1 MHVKVSYMKNKR
13 VYVFDWDDNI
23 IHMSSTLL
31 MEKLIDDKWELVEL
45 VSSEYAKNRNN
56 PEYRHP
62 LSIADPY
69 FNFHNDGRFIEHLN
83 NAILNRGFGPSF
95 PKFKEC
101 LIHGNDFAIIT
112 ARGQSPEAI
121 MAGIL
126 MLIGNTFL
134 PSELTQMLDNV
145 GNIINYLHKQTIIPV
160 SHEGMEFPMI
170 AESGLVDS
178 IEIRKILALDNYIDT
193 KINKTNEIELDG
205 KFSVGISDDDEKNI
219 KTIKDFIEKAL
230 KPKYPNIHFVV
241 YDTSNPENIVKR
253 PI

>member
-1 MHVKVSYMKNKR
+1 MKNKR

-23 IHMSSTLL
+23 IHMSSTLM
-31 MEKLIDDKWELVEL
+31 MEKFVNGKWELIDIT
-45 VSSEYAKNRNN
+45 SSEYAKNRNN

-69 FNFHNDGRFIEHLN
+69 FNFHDSGRFIEHLGV
-83 NAILNRGFGPSF
+83 AINNRGFGPSF

-112 ARGQSPEAI
+112 ARGQSPETI

-134 PSELTQMLDNV
+134 PNELTQMLSNV
-145 GNIINYLHKQTIIPV
+145 DNIIHYLHKQTIIPV
-160 SHEGMEFPMI
+160 SYEGMEFPI
-170 AESGLVDS
+170 ITESGLEDT
-178 IEIRKILALDNYIDT
+178 IEIRKILALDSYIET
-193 KINKTNEIELDG
+193 KISKTDEFELDG